1 MSQRV
6 FILRHAEAVR
16 QCRALIG
23 REWVAAAARGKPL
36 TVVVAEHHERRS
48 SRQNRL
54 FHALLGE
61 IAENVRPNNQQYDLE
76 FWKELVR
83 RRFIGTEEMTLPDGT
98 RIDRGLSTASL
109 SVGEFTDL
117 IDRVTHWCVTELG
130 YEPVT
135 L

>member
-1 MSQRV
+1 MSQRT

-16 QCRALIG
+16 QCRALIA
-23 REWVAAAARGKPL
+23 REWAAAASRNKPL

-54 FHALLGE
+54 LHALLTE
-61 IAENVRPNNQQYDLE
+61 IAENVRPDGRQYDLD
-76 FWKELVR
+76 FWKEYVR
-83 RRFIGTEEMTLPDGT
+83 RRFIGSEEMTLPDGT
-98 RIDRGLSTASL
+98 RIERGLSTASL
-109 SVGEFTDL
+109 SVGDFTEL

-130 YEPVT
+130 YEPVN